1 MLWEGENPEIPLGPA
16 RERRAKA
23 SAGRLGAQALRHSGV
38 QDWAQPTITEAREA
52 KINPAAPMAKNQVG
66 RSRFSPGCLVICQQV
81 RERIAIRTF
90 ICRKA
95 LQELDST
102 QIIHHQLVAVVK
114 KLQQGL
120 DLQLKF
126 WASRDGQENWWVG
139 KGFRS
144 VW

>member
-1 MLWEGENPEIPLGPA
+1 
-16 RERRAKA
+16 
-23 SAGRLGAQALRHSGV
+23 
-38 QDWAQPTITEAREA
+38 
-52 KINPAAPMAKNQVG
+52 MAKNQVG

-114 KLQQGL
+114 RLQQGL

-126 WASRDGQENWWVG
+126 
-139 KGFRS
+139 
-144 VW
+144 